1 MKKLLDRLERSLGRM
16 GGINNLMT
24 WIVLLMGGVYVCD
37 LLLAP
42 SLGIYLSDYLVF
54 SRQMILRGQIWRLVT
69 FVITPPDS
77 SIIFILLQL
86 LFYNFL
92 GNMLQSHW
100 GRLRFNAFY
109 FTGVLSN
116 IIAGFISGYATS
128 YYLNLSLFL
137 AVAILYPEMQINIY
151 GILPIRM
158 KWLALVDVVLLLP
171 GMITGTWGTRLAIV
185 LSLANVVLF
194 FYDRFISAMKA
205 AKRRYEWKK
214 TWRNVRR

>member
-16 GGINNLMT
+16 GGIKNLMT

-37 LLLAP
+37 LVLAP

-54 SRQMILRGQIWRLVT
+54 SRERILHGEIWRLLT
-69 FVITPPDS
+69 FVIIPPDS
-77 SIIFILLQL
+77 SIVFILFQL
-86 LFYNFL
+86 LFYHFL
-92 GNMLQSHW
+92 GNLLQSHW

-109 FTGVLSN
+109 FTGVLCN
-116 IIAGFISGYATS
+116 IAAGFISGYATS

-137 AVAILYPEMQINIY
+137 AVAILYPEMEINIY

-171 GMITGTWGTRLAIV
+171 GLITGTWGTRLAIV

-194 FYDRFISAMKA
+194 FYDSFIGGMKD

-214 TWRNVRR
+214 TWRNARR

>member
-37 LLLAP
+37 LVLAP
-42 SLGIYLSDYLVF
+42 SLNIYLSDYLVF
-54 SRQMILRGQIWRLVT
+54 SREKILHGEIWRLLT
-69 FVITPPDS
+69 FVVVPPDS
-77 SIIFILLQL
+77 SIVFIILQL
-86 LFYNFL
+86 LFYNSL

-109 FTGVLSN
+109 FTGVLCN

-128 YYLNLSLFL
+128 YYLNMSLFL
-137 AVAILYPEMQINIY
+137 AVAIFNPEMQINIY

-158 KWLALVDVVLLLP
+158 KWLALVDVALLLP
-171 GMITGTWGTRLAIV
+171 GLITGTWGTRLAIV

-194 FYDRFISAMKA
+194 FYDRFIGGMKD

-214 TWRNVRR
+214 TWRNARR

>member
-1 MKKLLDRLERSLGRM
+1 MKKLLDKLENRLGRM
-16 GGINNLMT
+16 GGISNLMT

-42 SLGIYLSDYLVF
+42 SLGIYLSNYLVF
-54 SRQMILRGQIWRLVT
+54 SRERILHGEVWRLLT
-69 FVITPPDS
+69 FVIIPPDS

-86 LFYNFL
+86 LFYNYL
-92 GNMLQSHW
+92 GNLLQSYW

-109 FTGVLSN
+109 FTGVLCN

-137 AVAILYPEMQINIY
+137 AVAILNPEMQINIY
-151 GILPIRM
+151 GILPVRL
-158 KWLALVDVVLLLP
+158 KWLALVDLVLLLP
-171 GMITGTWGTRLAIV
+171 GMITGSWGMRLAIV

-194 FYDRFISAMKA
+194 FYDRFVSAMKDV
-205 AKRRYEWKK
+205 KRRYEWRK
-214 TWRNVRR
+214 TWRNARR